1 MRNEARDGFDR
12 LLHRPT
18 MKRRKRGLL
27 LFLLVLALCA
37 ACAAPA
43 FAGPPFRTDDP
54 QPVDFRHWEGYFFS
68 TLDKTADGRAT
79 QFPALELNW
88 GAAPNV
94 QLHLIVPVAWSRP
107 PGGPTG
113 FGAGDVEFGVKYRFI
128 REEGGRPQIG
138 IFPQL
143 ELPTGNASRGLGNGQ
158 LWVRLPLWAQKSWG
172 PWTTYGGGGCAVNRA
187 PGMRSHAFAGWLL
200 QRDLGKRLTLG
211 GEIYSEGRSSITT
224 RSSTIIDFGG
234 YYNFRSHVSL
244 LFSAGRDLIGG
255 PHAVAYLGLYW
266 TWGGG
271 AEKSPNRFPPHPLR
285 IGS

>member
-113 FGAGDVEFGVKYRFI
+113 FGAGDV
-128 REEGGRPQIG
+128 
-138 IFPQL
+138 
-143 ELPTGNASRGLGNGQ
+143 
-158 LWVRLPLWAQKSWG
+158 
-172 PWTTYGGGGCAVNRA
+172 
-187 PGMRSHAFAGWLL
+187 
-200 QRDLGKRLTLG
+200 
-211 GEIYSEGRSSITT
+211 
-224 RSSTIIDFGG
+224 
-234 YYNFRSHVSL
+234 
-244 LFSAGRDLIGG
+244 
-255 PHAVAYLGLYW
+255 
-266 TWGGG
+266 
-271 AEKSPNRFPPHPLR
+271 
-285 IGS
+285 